1 MRNRGDLVGVRV
13 EKDSQKDIKAKM
25 ATNETSLTNKQN
37 VGGNTQDSLDIAK
50 EQLEIA
56 KETQKDKFANLLK
69 SHPVIKKFIKLR
81 EMLTTVLPMLKGG
94 LKIFAMGFIY
104 VMIGVLGL
112 ILLVKAFG
120 PAIKKAWENMKPFI
134 MMGINLIWVGI
145 STVMD
150 GVGLIFSALF
160 GKGSFMDAI
169 DGFILI
175 AMGLLEIVLGVVW
188 VLVLGGLGLLLNL
201 WIETFKDWMD
211 RTQVWAEKLQEEG
224 YKAMLVVAAKIVAVI
239 VIVALILAWIPTVPI
254 WLAIIITIAVAK
266 LVLGIGDHVKN
277 ALNKANP
284 LNWFGG
290 GKAEGGQTDGRMNLV
305 GEKGP
310 ELVTLPAGSMV
321 HSNSDSK
328 KMLNSG
334 GNTQNVTNNF
344 NINIDAKDTS
354 NAELKRVADI
364 VSKQIGNKINRM
376 TTSGTFV

>member
-1 MRNRGDLVGVRV
+1 
-13 EKDSQKDIKAKM
+13 
-25 ATNETSLTNKQN
+25 
-37 VGGNTQDSLDIAK
+37 
-50 EQLEIA
+50 
-56 KETQKDKFANLLK
+56 
-69 SHPVIKKFIKLR
+69 
-81 EMLTTVLPMLKGG
+81 
-94 LKIFAMGFIY
+94 
-104 VMIGVLGL
+104 
-112 ILLVKAFG
+112 
-120 PAIKKAWENMKPFI
+120 
-134 MMGINLIWVGI
+134 MGIL
-145 STVMD
+145 
-150 GVGLIFSALF
+150 
-160 GKGSFMDAI
+160 
-169 DGFILI
+169 
-175 AMGLLEIVLGVVW
+175 
-188 VLVLGGLGLLLNL
+188 
-201 WIETFKDWMD
+201 IETFKDWKE
-211 RTQVWAEKLQEEG
+211 RGKVWLEKLQEKG
-224 YKAMLVVAAKIVAVI
+224 MSYIVGMAIKVLIIVGVV
-239 VIVALILAWIPTVPI
+239 LFILAWIPTVPI